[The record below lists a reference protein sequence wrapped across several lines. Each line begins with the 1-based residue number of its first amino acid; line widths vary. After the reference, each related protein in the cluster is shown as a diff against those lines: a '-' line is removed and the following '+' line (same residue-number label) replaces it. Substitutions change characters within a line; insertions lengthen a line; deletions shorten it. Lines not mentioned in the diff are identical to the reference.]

1 MASTTLPDC
10 HWELCHRFMARYQ
23 HLFREGQVATLAHF
37 FANTQLAIS
46 GHAHQTGQLLL
57 ELVRDQA
64 EVKLEVENVENGVG
78 EEAELE
84 SVPTEV
90 TIKQEASEDGE
101 CAARKEVEVE
111 EPSKSTQI
119 ATENA
124 ETLVSAGC
132 SEITSM
138 ELSSNFRLND
148 PPLVKP
154 PAMEPMRHESDAEII
169 AKLTFFKPARYIRSL
184 ENLYRN
190 LVIFDTDFD
199 KTINEL
205 NRLGSGTL
213 FIAGHELQAGQCR
226 GMICLRETVLA
237 DACGITVQQAKGK
250 AKEEFLRNMKA
261 FCYQIVSKKPTLPPI
276 QIARLWDP
284 ATNIEYYK
292 SIMQKSTE
300 EETQR
305 ELIFSEEFTEN
316 EQYIFKRIADGL
328 NLETSYVRRAHGR
341 PQLKVRPR
349 AAPALAIVEQIV
361 VHKDPKL
368 NELYDVF
375 PPRGRSRRW

>member
-78 EEAELE
+78 EKAELE
-84 SVPTEV
+84 SRPTEV

-101 CAARKEVEVE
+101 CAARKELE
-111 EPSKSTQI
+111 EP
-119 ATENA
+119 
-124 ETLVSAGC
+124 AGVI
-132 SEITSM
+132 EY
-138 ELSSNFRLND
+138 EDLND
-148 PPLVKP
+148 PPMIKP
-154 PAMEPMRHESDAEII
+154 PQMEPSRHDSDVEII

-205 NRLGSGTL
+205 NRLGSGSL

-226 GMICLRETVLA
+226 GMVCLRETVLA

-292 SIMQKSTE
+292 SIMQKFTE
-300 EETQR
+300 EKTQR

-316 EQYIFKRIADGL
+316 EQDILKRIADGL
-328 NLETSYVRRAHGR
+328 NLETSCVRRAHGR
-341 PQLKVRPR
+341 PQLKVRAR

-361 VHKDPKL
+361 VHNDPKL
-368 NELYDVF
+368 NEQYDVF

>member
-1 MASTTLPDC
+1 MSGTTLPDC

-90 TIKQEASEDGE
+90 AIKQEASEDGE
-101 CAARKEVEVE
+101 CAARKKVE
-111 EPSKSTQI
+111 EPAGIVEYEKPSKSTQI
-119 ATENA
+119 ATKNA
-124 ETLVSAGC
+124 
-132 SEITSM
+132 EITSM
-138 ELSSNFRLND
+138 EVSSNSND

-154 PAMEPMRHESDAEII
+154 PQMEPTRHDSDAEII
-169 AKLTFFKPARYIRSL
+169 AKLTFFKPFQYIRSL

-226 GMICLRETVLA
+226 GMVCLRETVLA

-292 SIMQKSTE
+292 SIMQKFTE
-300 EETQR
+300 EKTQR

-316 EQYIFKRIADGL
+316 EQDILKRIADGL
-328 NLETSYVRRAHGR
+328 NLETSCVRRAHGR
-341 PQLKVRPR
+341 PQLKVRAR

-361 VHKDPKL
+361 VHNDPKL
-368 NELYDVF
+368 NEQYDVF

>member
-1 MASTTLPDC
+1 MSGTTLPDC

-90 TIKQEASEDGE
+90 AIKQEASEDGE
-101 CAARKEVEVE
+101 CAARKKVE
-111 EPSKSTQI
+111 EPAGITIKIYSNCHGECEKISLSRLFGVST
-119 ATENA
+119 
-124 ETLVSAGC
+124 
-132 SEITSM
+132 
-138 ELSSNFRLND
+138 SSND
-148 PPLVKP
+148 PPMIKP
-154 PAMEPMRHESDAEII
+154 PQMEPTRHDSDAEII
-169 AKLTFFKPARYIRSL
+169 AKLTFFKPSQYIRSL

-226 GMICLRETVLA
+226 GMVCLRETVLA

-261 FCYQIVSKKPTLPPI
+261 FCYQIVSKNPTLPPI

-284 ATNIEYYK
+284 ATNIEFYK

-300 EETQR
+300 EKTQR
-305 ELIFSEEFTEN
+305 ELIFNEEFSEN
-316 EQYIFKRIADGL
+316 EQDIFKRIADGL
-328 NLETSYVRRAHGR
+328 NLETSCVRRAHGR
-341 PQLKVRPR
+341 PQLKVRAR

-361 VHKDPKL
+361 VHNDPKL
-368 NELYDVF
+368 NEQYDVF

>member
-1 MASTTLPDC
+1 MSGTTLPDC

-90 TIKQEASEDGE
+90 AIKQEASEDGE
-101 CAARKEVEVE
+101 CAARKKVE
-111 EPSKSTQI
+111 EPAGIVEYEKPSKSTQI
-119 ATENA
+119 ATKNA
-124 ETLVSAGC
+124 
-132 SEITSM
+132 EITSM
-138 ELSSNFRLND
+138 EVSSNSND

-154 PAMEPMRHESDAEII
+154 PQMEPTRHDSDAEII
-169 AKLTFFKPARYIRSL
+169 AKLTFFKPFQYIRSL

-226 GMICLRETVLA
+226 GMVCLRETVLA

-261 FCYQIVSKKPTLPPI
+261 FCYQIVVCLI
-276 QIARLWDP
+276 
-284 ATNIEYYK
+284 TN
-292 SIMQKSTE
+292 
-300 EETQR
+300 
-305 ELIFSEEFTEN
+305 
-316 EQYIFKRIADGL
+316 
-328 NLETSYVRRAHGR
+328 
-341 PQLKVRPR
+341 
-349 AAPALAIVEQIV
+349 
-361 VHKDPKL
+361 
-368 NELYDVF
+368 
-375 PPRGRSRRW
+375 